1 MCMKSGPIIII
12 DDDPED
18 RAIFESALEELT
30 IGNKRL
36 WFKNCKDGFDYLRK
50 NDEQPFIIFCVINIP
65 ELAGI
70 EFKRQI
76 DKDPSLRK
84 KSIPF
89 IFYSTSVDQATVN
102 AAYTEMTVQ
111 GFFRKKNR
119 YDEIKKDIKLIL
131 EYWQECRHPNAL

>member
-1 MCMKSGPIIII
+1 MKSGPIIII
-12 DDDPED
+12 DDDADD

-30 IGNKRL
+30 IHNQRL
-36 WFKNCKDGFDYLRK
+36 WFTNCKDAFDHLRK
-50 NDEQPFIIFCVINIP
+50 TDEQPFIIFCDVNIP

-70 EFKRQI
+70 EFKRQL

-102 AAYTEMTVQ
+102 EAYTQMTVQ
-111 GFFRKKNR
+111 GFFQKKNR
-119 YDEIKKDIKLIL
+119 YDEVKKDIKLIL
-131 EYWQECRHPNAL
+131 EYWQECRHPNAQ